1 MTRGRTV
8 VPAKGYY
15 LYNVNELQ
23 KMFCKFIKNQE
34 MNFYCSVINASG
46 TQDRAI
52 VSHKH
57 SEIFIYFGDF
67 LYTCWHY
74 IKKEF

>member
-1 MTRGRTV
+1 MTRERTV

-34 MNFYCSVINASG
+34 EMNFYCSLINASG
-46 TQDRAI
+46 TDRT
-52 VSHKH
+52 
-57 SEIFIYFGDF
+57 GL
-67 LYTCWHY
+67 LYCISQTQ
-74 IKKEF
+74 